1 MRIIPAIDIIDGKCV
16 RLSKGDY
23 DTKKIYNEN
32 PLEVAKEFEAH
43 GIEFLHLVDLD
54 GAKSKHI
61 VNHKVLEQIASKT
74 TLKIDFGGGL
84 KTDDD
89 LRIAF
94 ECGAKQITG
103 GSIAVKDKDTFVGWI
118 EKYGREKIILGADA
132 LEEKVAVSGWQ
143 EESNEEL
150 IPFIT
155 SYQEKGIQYVI
166 CTDIA
171 KDGMLEGPSFDLYR
185 KIIEMSVRAPR
196 LRSAQAQS
204 RTDDLSTAFRPSS
217 VTPLEVASELKLIA
231 SGGISTFDELPKLA
245 EIGCEGTIIG
255 KAIYENR
262 ISLKQLEE
270 FIVQSIK

>member
-32 PLEVAKEFEAH
+32 PLEVAKEFEAS
-43 GIEFLHLVDLD
+43 GIQYLHLVDLD

-74 TLKIDFGGGL
+74 KLKIDFGGGL
-84 KTDDD
+84 KTNDD

-94 ECGAKQITG
+94 DSGAHQITG
-103 GSIAVKDKDTFVGWI
+103 GSIAVKDKTTFTNWI
-118 EKYGREKIILGADA
+118 ETYGADKIILGADA
-132 LEEKVAVSGWQ
+132 LDEKVAVSGWQ

-150 IPFIT
+150 IPFIQ
-155 SYQEKGIQYVI
+155 SYQHKGIQYVI
-166 CTDIA
+166 CTDIS
-171 KDGMLEGPSFDLYR
+171 KDGMLEGPSFDLYK
-185 KIIEMSVRAPR
+185 KIV
-196 LRSAQAQS
+196 
-204 RTDDLSTAFRPSS
+204 DNLSSTEDP
-217 VTPLEVASELKLIA
+217 TNLKLIA
-231 SGGISTFDELPKLA
+231 SGGISTFDELPRLA

-262 ISLKQLEE
+262 ISLKQLEN
-270 FIVQSIK
+270 FILSV